1 MNFCQIQYILLD
13 QKKADL
19 AMTKAKTR
27 NRNLISIPMPGLKK
41 LLSYRKQWLRGDVLA
56 GLTVAAYLIPQCMAY
71 GELAGVEP
79 VAGLWAI
86 LPPMVIY
93 AIFGSS
99 PQLSIGPESST
110 AVMTAVAI
118 APLAAA
124 KTDAYISLAAL
135 LALLMGAICIIGY
148 FTRLGFL
155 ADLLSK
161 PILIGYMAG
170 IALIMIGGQLGKI
183 GKIEIDANAF
193 FGQVSEFISKLQ
205 LAHSPTLILAILVLV
220 FLFAFQRR
228 FPNLPIPLIAVLLST
243 AAVALFNLD
252 ERGVAVVGE
261 IPAGLPHFVIPQ
273 VSVRDFS
280 SLLASA
286 VGIAIVGYSDNVL
299 SARVFAN
306 RNNYKIDA
314 NQELL
319 ALGVANVGNGFMQGF
334 PISSSGSR
342 TVIGDS
348 VGSKSQLF
356 SLVAMIAVILVLLFL
371 RPILALFPKAALG
384 AIVIYAAT
392 KLIEVSEFIRLYRFR
407 PSEFILAI
415 LTTIAVLITDIL
427 VGVGIAVGL
436 SVIELFS
443 RVARPHDA
451 VLGKVT
457 DLAGL
462 HDIDDWPGAET
473 IPGLVIYRYDAPL
486 CFANAENF
494 KRRALEAI
502 ESEVNPV
509 EWFVLN
515 MEANVEI
522 DITAIDMLS
531 ELRDELAAQNITFAM
546 ARVKQDL
553 YIELER
559 AEFLKNSQA
568 KHIYPTLPTAI
579 AAFEQRNLDIVTNK
593 DRNLKY

>member
-1 MNFCQIQYILLD
+1 
-13 QKKADL
+13 
-19 AMTKAKTR
+19 
-27 NRNLISIPMPGLKK
+27 MPGLTR
-41 LLSYRKQWLRGDVLA
+41 LLSYRREWLRGDVLA

-71 GELAGVEP
+71 GELAGVQP

-86 LPPMVIY
+86 LPPMIIY
-93 AIFGSS
+93 TIFGSS
-99 PQLSIGPESST
+99 PQLSVGPESST

-118 APLAAA
+118 TECLAESETAPLAAA
-124 KTDAYISLAAL
+124 RSDTYISFAAL
-135 LALLMGAICIIGY
+135 LAIVMGLVCIAGY
-148 FTRLGFL
+148 LARLGFL
-155 ADLLSK
+155 ANLLSK

-183 GKIEIDANAF
+183 GKIEIEADAF
-193 FGQVSEFISKLQ
+193 LGQLSEFFSKLS
-205 LAHSPTLILAILVLV
+205 LVHSPTLILGILILL

-228 FPNLPIPLIAVLLST
+228 FPNLPIPLITVLLST
-243 AAVALFNLD
+243 VAVAIFNLD
-252 ERGVAVVGE
+252 QRGVAVVGE
-261 IPAGLPHFVIPQ
+261 IPAGLPHFAIPQ
-273 VSVRDFS
+273 MSVKDLS
-280 SLLASA
+280 SLIASA
-286 VGIAIVGYSDNVL
+286 VGISIVGYSDNVL
-299 SARVFAN
+299 TARAFAN
-306 RNNYKIDA
+306 LNNYKIDA

-319 ALGVANVGNGFMQGF
+319 ALGITNLGNGLMQGF

-356 SLVAMIAVILVLLFL
+356 SLVAMVAVILVLLFL
-371 RPILALFPKAALG
+371 RPVLALFPKAALG

-392 KLIEVSEFIRLYRFR
+392 KLIDVSEFMRLYRFR
-407 PSEFILAI
+407 RSEFILA
-415 LTTIAVLITDIL
+415 LVTTIAVLMTDIL
-427 VGVGIAVGL
+427 VGVGIAVSL

-443 RVARPHDA
+443 RVAHPHDA

-462 HDIDDWPGAET
+462 HDIDDWEDVKT
-473 IPGLVIYRYDAPL
+473 IPGLILYRYDAPL

-502 ESEVNPV
+502 EAETTPV

-522 DITAIDMLS
+522 DITAIDMLF
-531 ELRDELAAQNITFAM
+531 ELSAELASKNITFAI

-553 YIELER
+553 YLELER
-559 AEFLKNSQA
+559 AGFLKNITEEY
-568 KHIYPTLPTAI
+568 IYPTLPNAI
-579 AAFEQRNLDIVTNK
+579 AAFEQRKLA
-593 DRNLKY
+593 

>member
-1 MNFCQIQYILLD
+1 
-13 QKKADL
+13 
-19 AMTKAKTR
+19 MTKAKTG
-27 NRNLISIPMPGLKK
+27 NSLSIPIPGLKK
-41 LLSYRKQWLRGDVLA
+41 LLSYRREWLRGDVLA

-93 AIFGSS
+93 AVFGSS

-124 KTDAYISLAAL
+124 RTDAYISLAAS
-135 LALLMGAICIIGY
+135 LAIVMGVVCIVGY
-148 FTRLGFL
+148 FARLGFL

-183 GKIEIDANAF
+183 GKIKIDTNAF
-193 FGQVSEFISKLQ
+193 LGQVSEFISKLQ
-205 LAHSPTLILAILVLV
+205 LAHSPTLILGILVLV
-220 FLFAFQRR
+220 FLFAFEHR

-243 AAVALFNLD
+243 VAVAIFNLD
-252 ERGVAVVGE
+252 TRGVAVVGE

-273 VSVRDFS
+273 VSVKDLS
-280 SLLASA
+280 SLIASA
-286 VGIAIVGYSDNVL
+286 VGISIVGYSDNVL
-299 SARVFAN
+299 TARAFAN

-319 ALGVANVGNGFMQGF
+319 ALGVANFGNGLMQGF

-348 VGSKSQLF
+348 LGSKSQLF
-356 SLVAMIAVILVLLFL
+356 SLVAMVTVILVLLFL
-371 RPILALFPKAALG
+371 RPVLALFPKAALG

-392 KLIEVSEFIRLYRFR
+392 KLIEVSEFIRLYKFR
-407 PSEFILAI
+407 RSEFILAI
-415 LTTIAVLITDIL
+415 LTTIAVLMTDIL
-427 VGVGIAVGL
+427 IGVGIAVSL

-451 VLGKVT
+451 VLGKVPG
-457 DLAGL
+457 LAGL
-462 HDIDDWPGAET
+462 HDIEDWEGATT

-486 CFANAENF
+486 CFANGENF
-494 KRRALEAI
+494 KRRSLEAI

-522 DITAIDMLS
+522 DITAIDILS
-531 ELRDELAAQNITFAM
+531 ELRDELAAKNITFAM

-553 YIELER
+553 YLELER
-559 AEFLKNSQA
+559 AGFLKNISDEY
-568 KHIYPTLPTAI
+568 IYPTLPTAI
-579 AAFEQRNLDIVTNK
+579 AAFEQRNLETK
-593 DRNLKY
+593 D

>member
-1 MNFCQIQYILLD
+1 MTSKNKHRQAFRIQI
-13 QKKADL
+13 
-19 AMTKAKTR
+19 
-27 NRNLISIPMPGLKK
+27 PGLKR
-41 LLSYRKQWLRGDVLA
+41 LLSYQREWLRGDILA

-86 LPPMVIY
+86 LTPMAIY
-93 AIFGSS
+93 AVFGSS
-99 PQLSIGPESST
+99 PQLSVGPESTT
-110 AVMTAVAI
+110 AVMTAAAI
-118 APLAAA
+118 APLAVTNSDTYAA
-124 KTDAYISLAAL
+124 LASLLAIMTGLVCIVAYIA
-135 LALLMGAICIIGY
+135 
-148 FTRLGFL
+148 RLGFL

-183 GKIEIDANAF
+183 GGIKIEADTF
-193 FGQVSEFISKLQ
+193 FNQINEFIGKLHQ
-205 LAHSPTLILAILVLV
+205 IHPPTLILAVLVLV
-220 FLFAFQRR
+220 FLFTLQRL
-228 FPNLPIPLIAVLLST
+228 FPSLPVPLLAVLLAT
-243 AAVALFNLD
+243 IAVTIFNLD
-252 ERGVAVVGE
+252 DRGVAVVGE
-261 IPAGLPHFVIPQ
+261 IPAGLPHFTIPQ
-273 VSVRDFS
+273 VSVKDLN
-280 SLLASA
+280 SLVASA

-299 SARVFAN
+299 TARAFAT
-306 RNNYKIDA
+306 RNHYKIDP

-319 ALGVANVGNGFMQGF
+319 ALGAANFGNGLMQGF

-342 TVIGDS
+342 GVIGDS
-348 VGSKSQLF
+348 LGSKSQLF
-356 SLVAMIAVILVLLFL
+356 SLVAMAVVILVLLFL
-371 RPILALFPKAALG
+371 RPLLALFPNAALG

-392 KLIEVSEFIRLYRFR
+392 KLIEVPEFIRLYRFR
-407 PSEFILAI
+407 KSEFALACI
-415 LTTIAVLITDIL
+415 TMLAVLITNIL

-451 VLGKVT
+451 VLGKVKGME
-457 DLAGL
+457 GL
-462 HDIDDWPGAET
+462 HDINDWEGVKT

-494 KRRALEAI
+494 KRRSLSAI
-502 ESEVNPV
+502 EAEINPV

-531 ELRDELAAQNITFAM
+531 ELRDELTTRKITFAM

-553 YIELER
+553 YLELEKAR
-559 AEFLKNSQA
+559 FLDNVAAE
-568 KHIYPTLPTAI
+568 HIYPTLPSAI
-579 AAFEQRNLDIVTNK
+579 AGFTSRHEHEHKL
-593 DRNLKY
+593 

>member
-1 MNFCQIQYILLD
+1 MATIWLNNSNFIGTNQTDFI
-13 QKKADL
+13 
-19 AMTKAKTR
+19 
-27 NRNLISIPMPGLKK
+27 
-41 LLSYRKQWLRGDVLA
+41 LA

-86 LPPMVIY
+86 LPPMIIY

-99 PQLSIGPESST
+99 PQLSVGPESST

-124 KTDAYISLAAL
+124 RSDTYISFAAL
-135 LALLMGAICIIGY
+135 LAIIMGLVCIAGY
-148 FTRLGFL
+148 LARLGFL
-155 ADLLSK
+155 ANLLSK

-183 GKIEIDANAF
+183 GQIEIEADAF
-193 FGQVSEFISKLQ
+193 LGQLREFCSKLS
-205 LAHSPTLILAILVLV
+205 LVHAPTLILGILILI

-228 FPNLPIPLIAVLLST
+228 FPNLPIPLITVLLST
-243 AAVALFNLD
+243 VAVGIFNLD
-252 ERGVAVVGE
+252 QRGVAVVGE
-261 IPAGLPHFVIPQ
+261 IPAGLPHFAIPQ
-273 VSVRDFS
+273 MSVKDLS
-280 SLLASA
+280 SLIASA
-286 VGIAIVGYSDNVL
+286 VGISIVGYSDNVL
-299 SARVFAN
+299 TARAFAN
-306 RNNYKIDA
+306 LNHYKIDA

-319 ALGVANVGNGFMQGF
+319 ALGLTNLGNGLMQGF

-342 TVIGDS
+342 TVLGDS

-356 SLVAMIAVILVLLFL
+356 SLVAMVTVILVLLFL
-371 RPILALFPKAALG
+371 RPVLALFPKVALG

-407 PSEFILAI
+407 RSEFILA
-415 LTTIAVLITDIL
+415 LVTTLAVLMTDIL
-427 VGVGIAVGL
+427 VGVGIAVSL

-443 RVARPHDA
+443 RVAHPHDA
-451 VLGKVT
+451 VLGRVP

-462 HDIDDWPGAET
+462 HDIDDWEDVTT

-494 KRRALEAI
+494 KQRALEAI
-502 ESEVNPV
+502 EAETSPV

-522 DITAIDMLS
+522 DITAIDMLF
-531 ELRDELAAQNITFAM
+531 ELSAELASKNITFAL

-553 YIELER
+553 YLELER
-559 AEFLKNSQA
+559 AGFLKHIT
-568 KHIYPTLPTAI
+568 KEYIYPTLPTAI
-579 AAFEQRNLDIVTNK
+579 AAFEQRKLA
-593 DRNLKY
+593 

>member
-1 MNFCQIQYILLD
+1 MGS
-13 QKKADL
+13 
-19 AMTKAKTR
+19 R
-27 NRNLISIPMPGLKK
+27 GS
-41 LLSYRKQWLRGDVLA
+41 RGDVLA

-71 GELAGVEP
+71 GELAGVQP

-124 KTDAYISLAAL
+124 RTDTYISLAAL
-135 LALLMGAICIIGY
+135 LAIFMGLVCIIGY
-148 FTRLGFL
+148 VARLGFL

-170 IALIMIGGQLGKI
+170 IALIMIGGQLGKL
-183 GKIEIDANAF
+183 GKIEIEANAF
-193 FGQVSEFISKLQ
+193 FDQVGEFISKLS
-205 LAHSPTLILAILVLV
+205 LAHSPTLILGILVLI
-220 FLFAFQRR
+220 FLFVFERQ

-243 AAVALFNLD
+243 AAVAIFNLD
-252 ERGVAVVGE
+252 ERGVAVVGA
-261 IPAGLPHFVIPQ
+261 IPAGLPHFALPQ
-273 VSVRDFS
+273 VSVQD
-280 SLLASA
+280 LIGLIASA
-286 VGIAIVGYSDNVL
+286 VGIAIVGYSDNVIT
-299 SARVFAN
+299 ARAFAN

-319 ALGVANVGNGFMQGF
+319 ALGVANLGNGLMQGF

-348 VGSKSQLF
+348 LGSKSQLF
-356 SLVAMIAVILVLLFL
+356 SLVAMVAVILVLLFL
-371 RPILALFPKAALG
+371 RPVLALFPKAALG
-384 AIVIYAAT
+384 AIVVYAAT
-392 KLIEVSEFIRLYRFR
+392 KLIEVPEFIRLYRFR

-415 LTTIAVLITDIL
+415 ITTLAVLATDIL
-427 VGVGIAVGL
+427 VGVGIAVSL

-451 VLGKVT
+451 VLGRVP

-462 HDIDDWPGAET
+462 HDIDDWEGAKT

-486 CFANAENF
+486 CFANAANF
-494 KRRALEAI
+494 KQRSLDAV
-502 ESEVNPV
+502 ESEVTPV

-522 DITAIDMLS
+522 DITAIDMLV
-531 ELRDELAAQNITFAM
+531 ELREELTAKNITFAM

-553 YIELER
+553 YLELER
-559 AEFLKNSQA
+559 AGFLTGITA
-568 KHIYPTLPTAI
+568 EHIYPTLPTAI
-579 AAFEQRNLDIVTNK
+579 DAFERRNRK
-593 DRNLKY
+593 

>member
-1 MNFCQIQYILLD
+1 
-13 QKKADL
+13 
-19 AMTKAKTR
+19 MTKAKTG
-27 NRNLISIPMPGLKK
+27 NSVSIPIPGLKK
-41 LLSYRKQWLRGDVLA
+41 LLSYRKEWLRGDILA

-86 LPPMVIY
+86 LPPMVMY
-93 AIFGSS
+93 AVFGSS

-124 KTDAYISLAAL
+124 RTDAYISLAAL
-135 LALLMGAICIIGY
+135 LAIVMGVVCIVGY
-148 FTRLGFL
+148 FARLGFL

-183 GKIEIDANAF
+183 GKIEIDTNAF
-193 FGQVSEFISKLQ
+193 LGQVSEFISKLQ
-205 LAHSPTLILAILVLV
+205 LAHSPTLVLGILVLV
-220 FLFAFQRR
+220 FLFAFESR

-243 AAVALFNLD
+243 VAVAIFNLD
-252 ERGVAVVGE
+252 TRGVAVVGE

-273 VSVRDFS
+273 VSVKDLI
-280 SLLASA
+280 SLVASA
-286 VGIAIVGYSDNVL
+286 VGISIVGYSDNVL
-299 SARVFAN
+299 TARAFAN

-319 ALGVANVGNGFMQGF
+319 ALGVANFGNGLMQGF

-348 VGSKSQLF
+348 LGSKSQLF
-356 SLVAMIAVILVLLFL
+356 SLVAMVTVIVVLLFL

-392 KLIEVSEFIRLYRFR
+392 KLIEVSEFIRLYKFR
-407 PSEFILAI
+407 RSEFILAI
-415 LTTIAVLITDIL
+415 LTTIAVLMTDIL
-427 VGVGIAVGL
+427 IGVGIAVSL

-451 VLGKVT
+451 VLGKVPG
-457 DLAGL
+457 LAGL
-462 HDIDDWPGAET
+462 HDIEDWQGATT

-494 KRRALEAI
+494 KRRSLEAI

-522 DITAIDMLS
+522 DITAIDILS
-531 ELRDELAAQNITFAM
+531 ELRDELAAKNITFAM

-553 YIELER
+553 YLELER
-559 AEFLKNSQA
+559 AGFLKNISDEY
-568 KHIYPTLPTAI
+568 IYPTLPTAI
-579 AAFEQRNLDIVTNK
+579 AAFEQRNLETK
-593 DRNLKY
+593 D

>member
-1 MNFCQIQYILLD
+1 
-13 QKKADL
+13 
-19 AMTKAKTR
+19 MTKAKAR
-27 NRNLISIPMPGLKK
+27 NSLSIALPGLKK
-41 LLSYRKQWLRGDVLA
+41 LRSYRREWLRGDVLA

-86 LPPMVIY
+86 LPPMIIY
-93 AIFGSS
+93 ALLGSS

-124 KTDAYISLAAL
+124 RSDTYISLAAL
-135 LALLMGAICIIGY
+135 LAIVMGLVCIVGY
-148 FTRLGFL
+148 FARLGFL

-183 GKIEIDANAF
+183 GKIEIEADAF
-193 FGQVSEFISKLQ
+193 FGQVGEFIGKLE
-205 LAHSPTLILAILVLV
+205 LAHAPTLILSILVLI

-243 AAVALFNLD
+243 AAVAIFNLD
-252 ERGVAVVGE
+252 ARGVAIVGE
-261 IPAGLPHFVIPQ
+261 IPAGLPHFALPQ
-273 VSVRDFS
+273 VSIQDLS
-280 SLLASA
+280 SLVASA
-286 VGIAIVGYSDNVL
+286 VGISLVGYSDNVL
-299 SARVFAN
+299 TARVFAN

-319 ALGVANVGNGFMQGF
+319 ALGVANFGNGLMQGF

-356 SLVAMIAVILVLLFL
+356 SLVAMIAVIFVLLFL
-371 RPILALFPKAALG
+371 RPVLALFPKAALG

-392 KLIEVSEFIRLYRFR
+392 KLIEVSEFMRLYKFR
-407 PSEFILAI
+407 RSEFIIAI
-415 LTTIAVLITDIL
+415 ITAIAVLATDIL
-427 VGVGIAVGL
+427 VGVGIAVSL

-451 VLGKVT
+451 VLGTVPS
-457 DLAGL
+457 LAGF
-462 HDIDDWPGAET
+462 HDIDDWEGAT
-473 IPGLVIYRYDAPL
+473 TVPGLVIYRYDAPL

-494 KRRALEAI
+494 KQRSLEAI
-502 ESEVNPV
+502 EAETVPV
-509 EWFVLN
+509 EWLILN

-522 DITAIDMLS
+522 DITAIDMLF
-531 ELRDELAAQNITFAM
+531 ELKNELAARNITFAM

-553 YIELER
+553 YLELKRAGFIEHIS
-559 AEFLKNSQA
+559 AE
-568 KHIYPTLPTAI
+568 HIYPTLRRAI
-579 AAFEQRNLDIVTNK
+579 AAFKQRQ
-593 DRNLKY
+593 R

>member
-1 MNFCQIQYILLD
+1 MN
-13 QKKADL
+13 KAN
-19 AMTKAKTR
+19 TR
-27 NRNLISIPMPGLKK
+27 NSLSISLPGLKK
-41 LLSYRKQWLRGDVLA
+41 MLSYRRKWLRGDVLA

-86 LPPMVIY
+86 LPPMIIY
-93 AIFGSS
+93 ALFGSS

-118 APLAAA
+118 APLATAR
-124 KTDAYISLAAL
+124 TDAYISLAAL
-135 LALLMGAICIIGY
+135 LAIFMGLVCIVGY
-148 FTRLGFL
+148 VARLGFL

-183 GKIEIDANAF
+183 GKIEIEANDF
-193 FGQVSEFISKLQ
+193 LGQVSEFINKLE
-205 LAHSPTLILAILVLV
+205 LAHSPTLILALLVLI

-243 AAVALFNLD
+243 AAVAIFNLD
-252 ERGVAVVGE
+252 DQGVAVVGA
-261 IPAGLPHFVIPQ
+261 IPAGLPHFAIPDI
-273 VSVRDFS
+273 SVTDLI
-280 SLLASA
+280 SLGASA
-286 VGIAIVGYSDNVL
+286 VGISIVGYSDNVL
-299 SARVFAN
+299 TARAFAN

-319 ALGVANVGNGFMQGF
+319 ALGVANLGNGLMQGF

-348 VGSKSQLF
+348 LGSKSQLY
-356 SLVAMIAVILVLLFL
+356 SLVAMVAVILVLLFL

-392 KLIEVSEFIRLYRFR
+392 KLIEVPEFIRLYRFR
-407 PSEFILAI
+407 RSEFILAI
-415 LTTIAVLITDIL
+415 LTTMMVLVTDIL
-427 VGVGIAVGL
+427 VGVGIAVSL

-451 VLGKVT
+451 VLGRVPN
-457 DLAGL
+457 LAGL
-462 HDIDDWPGAET
+462 HDIEDWEGATT
-473 IPGLVIYRYDAPL
+473 IPGLLIYRYDAPL

-494 KRRALEAI
+494 KERSLEAI
-502 ESEVNPV
+502 EAELNPV

-522 DITAIDMLS
+522 DITAIDILF
-531 ELRDELAAQNITFAM
+531 ELREELAAKNITFAM

-553 YIELER
+553 YLELKR
-559 AEFLKNSQA
+559 AEFLQNKQA
-568 KHIYPTLPTAI
+568 EHIYPTLPTAI
-579 AAFEQRNLDIVTNK
+579 AAFEQRK
-593 DRNLKY
+593 F